1 MYQVKFT
8 TAYKKAYKLMKK
20 RGLDISFLDEVVD
33 LLRQGRQLEERYR
46 DHGLTGDLAG
56 FRECHIKPDWLL
68 IYLIEDD
75 ILTLTLIDTGSHSDL
90 FKK

>member
-1 MYQVKFT
+1 
-8 TAYKKAYKLMKK
+8 MKK
-20 RGLDISFLDEVVD
+20 RGLDISLLNEVVD
-33 LLRQGRQLEERYR
+33 LLRQGKQLEERYR
-46 DHGLTGDLAG
+46 DHGLTGNFAG

-90 FKK
+90 LKK